1 MAGNS
6 MERIFLLLNQGM
18 SRLANIVKT
27 LADDIVQL
35 ESIGGGGGSASIEDY
50 ESNKTYKRNTLLVD
64 TNTETVYRVCCETEY
79 TSVTVDDDRRA
90 GNLKLVGFES
100 AIVTLDHSPTPAE
113 VDALPQDTLVAI
125 YSTSTPPYPVTQ
137 GDNPINTTNDNT

>member
-1 MAGNS
+1 MAGNA

-18 SRLANIVKT
+18 SRLANIVKI
-27 LADDIVQL
+27 LADDIEQL
-35 ESIGGGGGSASIEDY
+35 ESIGGGGSASIEDY

-64 TNTETVYRVCCETEY
+64 RDTETVYRACCETEY

-100 AIVTLDHSPTPAE
+100 AIVTLDHSPTQAE

-125 YSTSTPPYPVTQ
+125 YSTSTPPYQVTQ
-137 GDNPINTTNDNT
+137 GDNPINTTNNNT

>member
-64 TNTETVYRVCCETEY
+64 ADTETMYRVCCETEY

-90 GNLKLVGFES
+90 GNLKQYIQHLHHHIQLLKE
-100 AIVTLDHSPTPAE
+100 IIL
-113 VDALPQDTLVAI
+113 
-125 YSTSTPPYPVTQ
+125 STQ
-137 GDNPINTTNDNT
+137 QTTIHDVFFYQRR

>member
-1 MAGNS
+1 MAGNA

-18 SRLANIVKT
+18 SRLANIVKI
-27 LADDIVQL
+27 LADDIEQL
-35 ESIGGGGGSASIEDY
+35 ESIGGGGSASIEDY
-50 ESNKTYKRNTLLVD
+50 VSNKTYKRNTLLVD

-100 AIVTLDHSPTPAE
+100 AIVTLDHSPTQAE
-113 VDALPQDTLVAI
+113 VNALPQDTLVAI

-137 GDNPINTTNDNT
+137 GDNPINTSNDDT

>member
-1 MAGNS
+1 MAGNA

-18 SRLANIVKT
+18 SRLANIVKI
-27 LADDIVQL
+27 LADDIEQL
-35 ESIGGGGGSASIEDY
+35 ESIGGGGSASIEDY
-50 ESNKTYKRNTLLVD
+50 VSNKTYKRNTLLVD

-100 AIVTLDHSPTPAE
+100 AIVTLDHSPTQAE
-113 VDALPQDTLVAI
+113 VNALPQDTLVAI

>member
-1 MAGNS
+1 MAGNA

-18 SRLANIVKT
+18 SRLANIVKI
-27 LADDIVQL
+27 LANDIEQL
-35 ESIGGGGGSASIEDY
+35 ESIGGGGSASIEDY
-50 ESNKTYKRNTLLVD
+50 VSNKTYKRNTLLVD

-79 TSVTVDDDRRA
+79 TSITVDDDRRA

-100 AIVTLDHSPTPAE
+100 AIVTLDHSPTQAE

-125 YSTSTPPYPVTQ
+125 YSTSTPPYQVTQ
-137 GDNPINTTNDNT
+137 GDNPINTTNGNT

>member
-1 MAGNS
+1 MAGNA

-18 SRLANIVKT
+18 SRLANIVKI
-27 LADDIVQL
+27 LADDIEQL
-35 ESIGGGGGSASIEDY
+35 ESIGGGGSASIEDY
-50 ESNKTYKRNTLLVD
+50 VSNKTYKRNTLLVD

-100 AIVTLDHSPTPAE
+100 AIVTLDHSPTQAE

>member
-1 MAGNS
+1 MAGNA

-18 SRLANIVKT
+18 SRLANIVKI

-35 ESIGGGGGSASIEDY
+35 ESIGGGGSASIEDY
-50 ESNKTYKRNTLLVD
+50 VSNKTYKRNTLLVD

-100 AIVTLDHSPTPAE
+100 AIVTLDHSPTQAE

-125 YSTSTPPYPVTQ
+125 YSTSTPPYQVTQ
-137 GDNPINTTNDNT
+137 GDNPINTTNGNT

>member
-35 ESIGGGGGSASIEDY
+35 ESIGGGGSASIEDY

-100 AIVTLDHSPTPAE
+100 AIVTLDHSPTQAE
-113 VDALPQDTLVAI
+113 IDALPQDTLVAI
-125 YSTSTPPYPVTQ
+125 YSSSTSPYQPVTQ
-137 GDNPINTTNDNT
+137 EDHVVNNNNNT

>member
-6 MERIFLLLNQGM
+6 MERIFLFLNQGM

-35 ESIGGGGGSASIEDY
+35 ESIGGGGSASIEDY

-100 AIVTLDHSPTPAE
+100 AIVTLDHSPTQAE
-113 VDALPQDTLVAI
+113 IDALPQDTLVAI
-125 YSTSTPPYPVTQ
+125 YSSSTSPYQPVTQ
-137 GDNPINTTNDNT
+137 EDHVVNNNNNT

>member
-18 SRLANIVKT
+18 SRLANIVKI
-27 LADDIVQL
+27 LANDIEQL
-35 ESIGGGGGSASIEDY
+35 ESIGGGGSASIEDY

-100 AIVTLDHSPTPAE
+100 AIVTLDHSPTQAE
-113 VDALPQDTLVAI
+113 IDALPQDTLVAI
-125 YSTSTPPYPVTQ
+125 YSSSTSPYQPVTQ
-137 GDNPINTTNDNT
+137 EDHVVNNDNNT

>member
-1 MAGNS
+1 MAGNA

-18 SRLANIVKT
+18 SRLANIVKI
-27 LADDIVQL
+27 LANDIEQL
-35 ESIGGGGGSASIEDY
+35 ESIGGGGSASIEDY
-50 ESNKTYKRNTLLVD
+50 VSNKTYKRNTLLVD

-79 TSVTVDDDRRA
+79 TSITVDDDRRA

-100 AIVTLDHSPTPAE
+100 AIVTLDHSPTQAE

-125 YSTSTPPYPVTQ
+125 YSTSTPPYQVTQ